1 MENHFE
7 KHYRTASIFILL
19 FLTSCSLFDN
29 EQIPECLQK
38 EGEQTPDIGGCYNP
52 LYFTRP
58 DWHPEGEWIAAQHAD
73 SLDTNEDG
81 EKDTWFV
88 GIWLVHAET
97 GQTQPLLPFG
107 GAPDWNPAG
116 THLAI
121 HAGGGIYAV
130 EITSL
135 KPARYDTA
143 SVTLLTDFNA
153 PAFYPTWSGDGEWI
167 AFDTN
172 YKDKKG
178 ANVIWKIKKDGSQL
192 TDISIHQIGE
202 WRFPSWSTS
211 SSKITFGRYV
221 TGGAEGPEIFSM
233 NADGTGAKQLTSNGE
248 NYLPKFSPDGNK
260 IIYEHWPEGL
270 SKSIRMMDSDGSNKK
285 VLAKD
290 WSSDM
295 AWSPDGEKIVYVFSN
310 HYYERP
316 GNGQLW
322 IMNADGSNKKQ
333 LTNFKSTMP

>member
-1 MENHFE
+1 MKNHFE

-97 GQTQPLLPFG
+97 GQTHPLLPFG
-107 GAPDWNPAG
+107 GAPAWNPAG
-116 THLAI
+116 THLAV
-121 HAGGGIYAV
+121 HRGDGIYSV

-135 KPARYDTA
+135 EPARYDT
-143 SVTLLTDFNA
+143 SSIYLLTDFDA
-153 PAFYPTWSGDGEWI
+153 PAFFPTWSGDGQWV

-172 YKDKKG
+172 YEDPSGTYGIVKKKLNEDIMIDITKNRNQGAWRQGDWSKQNDKIVFTKFD
-178 ANVIWKIKKDGSQL
+178 VE
-192 TDISIHQIGE
+192 ISWNIFIVNNEGN
-202 WRFPSWSTS
+202 
-211 SSKITFGRYV
+211 SSK
-221 TGGAEGPEIFSM
+221 
-233 NADGTGAKQLTSNGE
+233 KLTNNGE
-248 NYLPKFSPDGNK
+248 NYYPKFSPDGK
-260 IIYEHWPEGL
+260 EIIYEHWDGIN
-270 SKSIRMMDSDGSNKK
+270 KSIRVMNSDGGNKK
-285 VLAKD
+285 VIAQN
-290 WSSDM
+290 WSSDI
-295 AWSPDGEKIVYVFSN
+295 AWRPDGK
-310 HYYERP
+310 
-316 GNGQLW
+316 
-322 IMNADGSNKKQ
+322 
-333 LTNFKSTMP
+333 